1 MNHWQ
6 LVEGWTIKWWFW
18 TWCIEIEHVCIWFF
32 LCIKVFL
39 YIQRFMHMCIFIFV
53 YIHTYKYTYF
63 LSTYVCC
70 VYCVSSICL
79 FPGYGY
85 VFCQGKDYRLVSPSA
100 LESTRM
106 NNGQFAQFCLLGARE
121 IQLFS
126 FLFASFSQVLLL
138 WREGRIWA
146 DIPTNLGNSSFHP
159 VRIKKNTH
167 THTHFTNIVVV
178 ASRTFRNKIPLKR
191 T

>member
-1 MNHWQ
+1 MMI
-6 LVEGWTIKWWFW
+6 LDVVYRDRT
-18 TWCIEIEHVCIWFF
+18 CMYMFF

-100 LESTRM
+100 LESTPFGFLKE
-106 NNGQFAQFCLLGARE
+106 NEQWPICAV
-121 IQLFS
+121 
-126 FLFASFSQVLLL
+126 LFA
-138 WREGRIWA
+138 WREGDPIVFIFVCKFFSSSA
-146 DIPTNLGNSSFHP
+146 VVEGGQDLGRHTHEFGKLLLPPRSD
-159 VRIKKNTH
+159 KEKH
-167 THTHFTNIVVV
+167 THTHISPT
-178 ASRTFRNKIPLKR
+178 SLLLHLGHLETKYH
-191 T
+191 

>member
-1 MNHWQ
+1 
-6 LVEGWTIKWWFW
+6 
-18 TWCIEIEHVCIWFF
+18 
-32 LCIKVFL
+32 
-39 YIQRFMHMCIFIFV
+39 MHMCIFIFV

-63 LSTYVCC
+63 LSTCVCC

-100 LESTRM
+100 LESTPFGFLKE
-106 NNGQFAQFCLLGARE
+106 NEQWPICAV
-121 IQLFS
+121 
-126 FLFASFSQVLLL
+126 LFAWREGDPIVFIFVCKFSQVLLL

-167 THTHFTNIVVV
+167 THTFHQHRCCCI
-178 ASRTFRNKIPLKR
+178 SDI
-191 T
+191 